1 MSAEHEKTYWIVE
14 VCIYSAAEAVSASWD
29 GACAVVV
36 ADVVV
41 IDFIISAA
49 RDAMHAHRDLSWLL
63 TARGREPTTTKRN
76 RTVAKIAKR
85 RIGRPPDGG
94 YGGGVIRVPQNYAIE
109 RAGIGPNCSDRK
121 PLRINRYTQLRG
133 NNLSTSR

>member
-1 MSAEHEKTYWIVE
+1 VTLH
-14 VCIYSAAEAVSASWD
+14 SAAEAVSVREGWD
-29 GACAVVV
+29 GACAVVEP
-36 ADVVV
+36 DVVV

-63 TARGREPTTTKRN
+63 TARGRDPTTTKRS
-76 RTVAKIAKR
+76 RTVAKIVKR

-109 RAGIGPNCSDRK
+109 RAGIGPNYSHCK
-121 PLRINRYTQLRG
+121 PLRINRYTQSPG
-133 NNLSTSR
+133 NNLSTSG